1 MLVSEHAERGRK
13 FKLAIRAGLP
23 VLALIGLVAYS
34 TFFQNEDITIGLREV
49 ILGLAL
55 VFVTTYFIFFLLE
68 EDGQKSLIDP
78 ITNSYNYPAFLQSC
92 ERRRPRTLGM
102 LLINNLGTI
111 NENYGTEEI
120 DAMLRSLIYQLDG
133 VLNATG
139 LNDAII
145 GRKQGAAFLVA
156 LDTDPEQLTEALES
170 FVRDHATIRN
180 IELDYRFAVLPVTG
194 GDYDKIV
201 LHLYDT
207 IQAQHLAKGNAPD
220 NDKVLSSAPPAN
232 GNGTLED
239 RIVEAIHSGKVT
251 FSLRPLYHIRTQRI
265 TTYEVGVKLPIPGEA
280 PLLPRV
286 YLPIINRLGLG
297 RDYDL
302 VILKHVLDLLQLID
316 PEISFSFNLSPFSLR
331 NSEFQEKAF
340 ERIEASG
347 VRPDRLI
354 IELYERKT
362 HHNLEGYLKTL
373 GSFRAKGLR
382 ICIDNFGSSNASM
395 EYMRHFKF
403 DMVQFDRDFVGKLD
417 DKASR
422 AMLESLIRMSHELEI
437 ETVAKWVDKPEQ
449 KQILENMGVDYLQG
463 FIVARP
469 LSEEQL
475 IQTYNA

>member
-1 MLVSEHAERGRK
+1 MLLSEHEERGRK

-23 VLALIGLVAYS
+23 ILTLIGLLAYS
-34 TFFQNEDITIGLREV
+34 TFFQYENITIGLREV

-78 ITNSYNYPAFLQSC
+78 ITNSYNYPAFLQRC
-92 ERRRPRTLGM
+92 ERQRPRTLGM

-111 NENYGTEEI
+111 NENYGTGEI

-133 VLNATG
+133 VLNAAG

-194 GDYDKIV
+194 SDYDKIV

-207 IQAQHLAKGNAPD
+207 IMAQQLAKGNTPD
-220 NDKVLSSAPPAN
+220 NNKAPSSPPST
-232 GNGTLED
+232 NGTLED
-239 RIVEAIHSGKVT
+239 RIIEAIQAGKVS
-251 FSLRPLYHIRTQRI
+251 FSLRPLYHIRTRKI
-265 TTYEVGVKLPIPGEA
+265 TTYEVGVKLPVPGEA
-280 PLLPRV
+280 SLLPRV

-316 PEISFSFNLSPFSLR
+316 PDISFSFNLSPFSLR

-340 ERIEASG
+340 ALIEASG

-422 AMLESLIRMSHELEI
+422 AMLESLIRMSQELEI

>member
-1 MLVSEHAERGRK
+1 MLLSEHEERGRK

-23 VLALIGLVAYS
+23 ILTLIGLLAYS
-34 TFFQNEDITIGLREV
+34 TFFQYENITIGLREV

-68 EDGQKSLIDP
+68 EDGQKSLVDP
-78 ITNSYNYPAFLQSC
+78 ITNSYNYSAFLQRC
-92 ERRRPRTLGM
+92 KRQRPRTLGM

-133 VLNATG
+133 VLNASG
-139 LNDAII
+139 LQEAVI
-145 GRKQGAAFLVA
+145 GRKQGAAFLIA
-156 LDTDPEQLTEALES
+156 LDAEEARLSEALEL
-170 FVRDHATIRN
+170 FIRDHATIRD
-180 IELDYRFAVLPVTG
+180 IEIDYRFAVLSVNNE
-194 GDYDKIV
+194 DHEKAV
-201 LHLYDT
+201 LHLHDLV
-207 IQAQHLAKGNAPD
+207 QVQHSAKADRRNNEQVTVP
-220 NDKVLSSAPPAN
+220 SST
-232 GNGTLED
+232 NGTLED
-239 RIVEAIHSGKVT
+239 RIVDAIRAGKVT
-251 FSLRPLYHIRTQRI
+251 FALRPLYHIRTQKI
-265 TTYEVGVKLPIPGEA
+265 STYEVAVKLPIAGES
-280 PLLPRV
+280 PLQPRV

-302 VILKHVLDLLQLID
+302 VILKHVLSLLKLID
-316 PEISFSFNLSPFSLR
+316 TSISFSFNLSPFSLR
-331 NSEFQEKAF
+331 NSEFQERAF
-340 ERIEASG
+340 AMIEESG
-347 VRPDRLI
+347 IRPDRLI

-373 GSFRAKGLR
+373 SSFRARGLR

-403 DMVQFDRDFVGKLD
+403 DMIQFDRDFVGKLD

-422 AMLESLIRMSHELEI
+422 AMLESLIRMSKELEI